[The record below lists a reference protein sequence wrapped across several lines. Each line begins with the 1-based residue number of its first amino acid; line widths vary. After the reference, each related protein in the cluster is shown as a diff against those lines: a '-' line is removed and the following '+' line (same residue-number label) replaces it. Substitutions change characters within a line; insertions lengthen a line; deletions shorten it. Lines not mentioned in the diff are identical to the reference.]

1 MKVKFMEGERERL
14 RVQSVTSQR
23 FSLHR
28 YGFRVAESGLHVLCK
43 ESAACVSSEIEYRA
57 AVNGL
62 TCAFW

>member
-1 MKVKFMEGERERL
+1 MKVKFMEGEGERL

-28 YGFRVAESGLHVLCK
+28 YGFRVVESGLHVLCK
-43 ESAACVSSEIEYRA
+43 EIAACVSSEIVYRA
-57 AVNGL
+57 AVHEL